1 MRLIFLRHY
10 LEWKHLGIQLPFGI
24 LSSKKVNVG
33 GGRLPG
39 YVCRNAGFFQKKKRI
54 QAELVNCRQEAKI
67 HWYGTSA
74 GVLQPLP

>member
-1 MRLIFLRHY
+1 METPWHSVTIRDFVVKKSECWGWTFARVCMQECRFL
-10 LEWKHLGIQLPFGI
+10 
-24 LSSKKVNVG
+24 
-33 GGRLPG
+33 
-39 YVCRNAGFFQKKKRI
+39 QKKKRI